1 MEAAKSA
8 PGKLGRLIVVF
19 PDPDGMGEASTLP
32 KVGVL
37 EVVGLTI
44 GS

>member
-8 PGKLGRLIVVF
+8 PGKLGRLMDVC
-19 PDPDGMGEASTLP
+19 PDPDGTGEASTLP

-37 EVVGLTI
+37 DVVGLTI